1 MSIPQNTVE
10 SPTGQQ
16 KNHYR
21 YLDGWR
27 GLSIIA
33 VLMGHY
39 LSLPG
44 INAGRLGVEMFF
56 VLSGRLMAEILF
68 VKKSDLLTFF
78 KRRISRVYPV
88 FILFICMM
96 WAVFG
101 NVSGALHLSYQAV
114 LSCLTFTYNYLHSYL
129 GESPVVDHVW
139 SLCIE
144 EHVYIVLGLTAYLSR
159 KYNLDAAKWL
169 AVVALIFM
177 LNGTFQTMHLGLGY
191 YDVYW
196 RSDTRGASIIIAV
209 VIYLLFQQR
218 AINAPGWI
226 PILFFVLGA
235 ALNIYR
241 VPDPIKYSLGTACL
255 AVSINT
261 LSTLPSWAMRI
272 ISSSIFVWAGLISFS
287 LYLWQQ
293 PFYKLIG
300 VLPGPA
306 LLAIAIVCA
315 IASYHLIEVP
325 ARRYLNERW
334 ASAKKT
340 PKPA

>member
-1 MSIPQNTVE
+1 MPIPPLTID
-10 SPTGQQ
+10 SPTSQPT
-16 KNHYR
+16 KHYR

-39 LSLPG
+39 LSLPV
-44 INAGRLGVEMFF
+44 INTGRLGVEMFF

-68 VKKSDLLTFF
+68 VKKAALPTFF

-88 FILFICMM
+88 FILFICTM

-101 NVSGALHLSYQAV
+101 NASGALHLSSQAAV
-114 LSCLTFTYNYLHSYL
+114 ACLTFTYNYLHSYF
-129 GESPVVDHVW
+129 GESQVVDHVW

-144 EHVYIVLGLTAYLSR
+144 EHVYIVLGLMAYLSR
-159 KYNLDAAKWL
+159 KYKLDAAKCL
-169 AVVALIFM
+169 SAVALIFM
-177 LNGTFQTMHLGLGY
+177 LNGAFQTLYLGLDY

-196 RSDTRGASIIIAV
+196 RSDTRGASIIISV

-218 AINAPGWI
+218 AVKAPGWI
-226 PILFFVLGA
+226 PILFFVLAA

-241 VPDPIKYSLGTACL
+241 VPDPVKYSLGTVCL

-261 LSTLPSWAMRI
+261 LSTLPAWAMRI
-272 ISSSIFVWAGLISFS
+272 LSNSIIVWTGLISFS

-306 LLAIAIVCA
+306 LLAIAIICA
-315 IASYHLIEVP
+315 IASYQLIEVP

-334 ASAKKT
+334 VGAHKT

>member
-10 SPTGQQ
+10 SPHGPQT
-16 KNHYR
+16 KHYK

-39 LSLPG
+39 LSLPV
-44 INAGRLGVEMFF
+44 INTGRLGVEMFF

-68 VKKSDLLTFF
+68 VKKAPLPTFF

-96 WAVFG
+96 WAIFG
-101 NVSGALHLSYQAV
+101 NVPGALHLSSQAA

-159 KYNLDAAKWL
+159 KYNLNAAKWL
-169 AVVALIFM
+169 AALALIFM
-177 LNGTFQTMHLGLGY
+177 LNGAFQTMYLGLDY
-191 YDVYW
+191 YQVYW
-196 RSDTRGASIIIAV
+196 RSDTRGASIIISV

-218 AINAPGWI
+218 AIKAPGWI

-241 VPDPIKYSLGTACL
+241 VPDPIKYSLGTIFI

-272 ISSSIFVWAGLISFS
+272 ICSSIIVWTGLISFS

-293 PFYKLIG
+293 PFSKLIG

-306 LLAIAIVCA
+306 LLAIAIICA

-334 ASAKKT
+334 ASTKRT
-340 PKPA
+340 PKIA